1 MSREI
6 IHRSVEV
13 ERSSWWN
20 RRTEAATQEW

>member
-1 MSREI
+1 MSRETVY
-6 IHRSVEV
+6 RSVEV